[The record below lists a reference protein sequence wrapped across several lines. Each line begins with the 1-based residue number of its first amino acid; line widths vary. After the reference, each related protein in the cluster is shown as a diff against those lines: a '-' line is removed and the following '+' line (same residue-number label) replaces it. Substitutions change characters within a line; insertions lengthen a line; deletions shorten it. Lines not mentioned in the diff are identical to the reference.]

1 MLVDR
6 AVKGV
11 LFDLDGTLV
20 DSVPDL
26 AQSVN
31 YAMHQL
37 GRPLHPVDLVRQWV
51 GNGMDRLLHRA
62 LTETDGGDADAELHA
77 VAKRH
82 FSTWYGQHFADQS
95 RLYAG
100 VLDILDTL
108 QGRDVKLGCVTNKP
122 IGFTLPLLKQLG
134 IHHYFAAVVGGDST
148 PAVKPDPLPILHC
161 CELLDLS
168 PEQCLMVGDSI
179 NDFLAGSRAEAATI
193 MVDYGY
199 NQGIDLSTLDCSGVI
214 SHLNELHSIG
224 KQHC

>member
-1 MLVDR
+1 MIDR
-6 AVKGV
+6 PVKGV

-31 YAMHQL
+31 YAMRQL
-37 GRPLHPVDLVRQWV
+37 DRPQHTVEQVRQWV

-62 LTETDGGDADAELHA
+62 LTNSVEDDADADLHA

-100 VLDILDTL
+100 VVDTLDTL
-108 QGRDVKLGCVTNKP
+108 QNRGVKLGCVTNKP

-134 IHHYFAAVVGGDST
+134 IHHYFSAVVGGDST

-179 NDFLAGSRAEAATI
+179 NDFLAGSRAGAATI

-199 NQGIDLSTLDCSGVI
+199 NQGIDLSTLDCSSVI
-214 SHLNELHSIG
+214 SHLSELHSIG
-224 KQHC
+224 K